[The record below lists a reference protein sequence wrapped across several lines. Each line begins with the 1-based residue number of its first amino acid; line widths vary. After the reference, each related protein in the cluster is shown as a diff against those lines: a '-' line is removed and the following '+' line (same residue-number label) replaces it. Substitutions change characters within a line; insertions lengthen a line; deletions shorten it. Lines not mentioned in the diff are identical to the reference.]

1 MSVTFLASI
10 AAPVLAYPTVIL
22 KSEDL
27 EVTVFT
33 PPTQEG
39 EQAYYTSTRF
49 DWGTMVG
56 DVKFGKHVLFPSDF
70 WSMPH
75 DPQRSEAGVGIA
87 SEFGCGEPG
96 TTCGAGWGAHE
107 AGAVNGVL
115 GFEEA
120 AEGEAFL
127 KMGVGKLL
135 KDGSTDY
142 SPFQDWTHV
151 ELPSWTLTPLHQG
164 LLLEHAAELEGGRW
178 GYALSRKIVLEGATL
193 SYETELRNTGSQ
205 DFRTPHYSHSFFSAD
220 HREVGEGWQV
230 TLDTDLGSFED
241 DFPWAVPLSAHWELA
256 SNDTLRATSS
266 MGSDKSKAVF
276 ASPDHGATGKYQASF
291 GNLSMINE
299 MTGPLPLYCFN
310 FYTESTTISPE
321 PMQMLEVASGMS
333 VKWSH
338 RLIFSEAEATA
349 TMLV

>member
-1 MSVTFLASI
+1 MLVSI
-10 AAPVLAYPTVIL
+10 AAPVLAYPAVTL
-22 KSEDL
+22 KSESL

-33 PPTQEG
+33 PPVQESEG
-39 EQAYYTSTRF
+39 AYYMSTRF

-56 DVKFGKHVLFPSDF
+56 DVKFGEHVLFPSDF

-75 DPQRSEAGVGIA
+75 DPMRSDAGVGVA

-107 AGAVNGVL
+107 AGATNGVL

-127 KMGVGKLL
+127 KIGVGKLL

-142 SPFQDWTHV
+142 SPFQDWAHA
-151 ELPSWTLTPLHQG
+151 ELPRWSLTPLHQG

-178 GYALSRKIVLEGATL
+178 GYELKRKILLQGATL

-205 DFRTPHYSHSFFSAD
+205 DFRTPHYSHSFLSAD
-220 HREVGEGWQV
+220 HLEVGEGWEV
-230 TLDTDLGSFED
+230 TLDTNLRSFTD
-241 DFPWAVPLSAHWELA
+241 DFSWAVPLSAHWELA
-256 SNDTLRATSS
+256 SDNALRATSG
-266 MGSDKSKAVF
+266 MGSDKTKAVF
-276 ASPDHGATGKYQASF
+276 ASSDHSATGRYQASL
-291 GNLSMINE
+291 GNLTVINE

-321 PMQMLEVASGMS
+321 PMQMLEVASGAS
-333 VKWSH
+333 VSWSH
-338 RLIFSEAEATA
+338 RLTFSEAEAPSA
-349 TMLV
+349 LLV